1 MMRVAL
7 QPAYV
12 LHSRP
17 YRDSSALV
25 EMFTAE
31 HGRLSLVARGA
42 RNRGRKGS
50 LSSLLQPFIP
60 LLISFSGRAELKTLG
75 KLEAAGGGRTLRGE
89 RLYSGLYLNELLV
102 RLLHR
107 QDAHPR
113 LFAAYGEALDGIAG
127 DPEVDVVLRRFELR
141 LLDDLGYSVN
151 LAFAGDSGDP
161 VEADMH
167 YCYHPGTGLV
177 EVASQDVTGRE
188 VYAGADLL
196 AFARGEYSRT
206 VRSAAKRLLREALSE
221 HLGGM
226 PLHSRELFRGA
237 GRASSGGGR
246 AARPGEAP

>member
-89 RLYSGLYLNELLV
+89 RLYSGLYMNELLV

-113 LFAAYGEALDGIAG
+113 LFAAYGEACLLYTSDAA
-127 DPEVDVVLRRFELR
+127 DDFAVV
-141 LLDDLGYSVN
+141 
-151 LAFAGDSGDP
+151 
-161 VEADMH
+161 
-167 YCYHPGTGLV
+167 
-177 EVASQDVTGRE
+177 
-188 VYAGADLL
+188 
-196 AFARGEYSRT
+196 
-206 VRSAAKRLLREALSE
+206 
-221 HLGGM
+221 
-226 PLHSRELFRGA
+226 
-237 GRASSGGGR
+237 
-246 AARPGEAP
+246 